1 LIPGL
6 QIWLDAADPAGTGVT
21 PAAGSVLST
30 WVDKSGNGYNGVGSG
45 SPTITS
51 NKVSFNGTNQYY
63 TIAYPGV
70 HNSETAYIVLT
81 LNNSNNVTVLVG
93 DTSSNVRQI
102 GTYNSKLSFNSLN
115 VGGIPAPT
123 VNFPTNTQ
131 FLIDYT
137 MAFSGNTTIY
147 QNGLQ
152 VSTGS
157 SVAISSEP
165 RITLGG
171 QLANGGNTAV
181 YMNGTISEFILFNQP
196 LSTAQRQ
203 LVEGYLAWKWALT
216 GNLST
221 SNPYSTGFPLPT
233 TVAGLQCW
241 FDGADPAG
249 TGVKPASGATVTT
262 WVDKSGNGY
271 NGTAAG
277 TPTYNTTYGI
287 AFSGYN
293 GSKYDL
299 PSGAIPFGESSY
311 SIYIVGQFATSS
323 YYPSAL
329 LYQGPDTRANSIFIR
344 AYSSGNTIETNWNYN
359 SGLRLL
365 TTTPYTQNRSF
376 LYGSQYQSGG
386 TRNVYLNG
394 TSNGSDTP
402 GVRGQSNSAAVIGGG
417 FNLFYMIG
425 YISEILIFNV
435 SHTPAQRQFIEG
447 YLAWKWSLQNYLP
460 ASHSYYSAAPSNSPA
475 PSLPLA
481 YGSVPASIPGLQ
493 VWLDGADPAGTGFA
507 PSSGAT
513 VATWVDK
520 SGNGNSGSGGVSPT
534 YNTTYGLAFNGTTQ
548 YLTLP
553 NGAIPF
559 GDSSYSIFIVLQ
571 YLTVSST
578 LSYFL
583 AAGNGTTNQSLG
595 LRNSQSTSPSA
606 IHLDWYSNDLD
617 TGNTFTTNNSFL
629 VSTSYATRGSR
640 FVYLNGTLG
649 ATDTPTAVR
658 SQPNTGNYI
667 AAGYG
672 GTGSFFPGYISE
684 ILVYNTAVTTT
695 NRQIIEGYL
704 ASKWGL
710 QASLPAAQPY
720 KSLTPPVPNKA
731 LVVPALVAGL
741 QVWLDGKDPAGT
753 GVVPGNGSALTT
765 WVDKSGYGNNASG
778 GVSPTYNT
786 TYGLAFNG
794 STQYLTLPDGAIPY
808 GNASYS
814 IFFVAQTGNQ
824 VGYFLAAGDSGNS
837 TSLQIYAASTSIYV
851 DWGAKVLAGALSYT
865 VSTSFVYCTTYES
878 SGSRNQYRNG
888 TAGTSDTPGVR
899 AAPNTGNY
907 IGVYGLG
914 NNAFLNGYISEIL
927 VYNTPV
933 SDSDRQ
939 RIEGYLAS
947 KWGLQASLPA
957 LHPYYSVAPAV
968 ATWNSIYTS
977 PTGPTGYGTGM
988 ASLVGSTGSY
998 VYKPAIMPAP
1008 GVAGTIYVDPVTNAV
1023 YQCTAV
1029 AATPTV
1035 TIVAGGVTQPVG
1047 YILTGPLNYS
1057 SVKGVNVN
1065 GAAIIADSKGNLYFS
1080 SVDTSVSGAILKVDP
1095 VGNLTTY
1102 AGRSTPVNPG
1112 SGLLT
1117 RGPYGATNGTLRNST
1132 FMDLRWTVA
1141 DASGNI
1147 YFYENG
1153 GYFIRKIDT
1162 AGNVTSFIGTGVNAP
1177 SGAGTD
1183 GGVGV
1188 ATFNDTYY
1196 ACYDKLRNYIW
1207 FATQT
1212 AYIRVININARTV
1225 TTVAGGGSALSGNG
1239 TSILFNSILGVAID
1253 STCSNLYIGHNSSES
1268 TGAIYSL
1275 STTSPYTLSLVC
1287 TVGPS
1292 ASWNIG
1298 AMGINSLNV
1307 LFFFNYISNRIYSF
1321 GGGIVQYYAG
1331 SGTAGNTAGSL
1342 TSANISNV
1350 KSIVFDAYDNM
1361 FFNCN
1366 NFVIMMISKYSW
1378 VQISGPVVP
1387 MITSGVT
1394 DPVVTGLTGA
1404 TGTYYLNQQTGNL
1417 FQSGGTVPQSI
1428 PGLYLW
1434 MDGADPAGNGVVPAN
1449 GPVATW
1455 VDKSGNG
1462 FNGTAGTSTPV
1473 YNSTNGFSFDG
1484 TASAGS
1490 GQTFVMP
1497 LGSFPYNNAGNGSYS
1512 FFVVAQYATSSTN
1525 GGMFTAGSGT
1535 NNSFSAVSASNTRV
1549 RTDWGS
1555 NSISTGVQ
1563 LYTTNTSFVFSS
1575 HYQTAANRY
1584 QFFNGLADGT
1594 DSPAAHAQ
1602 NNGQPYIG
1610 TAGFNGKISEII
1622 IYNQCLSTTQRQIIE
1637 SYLAKK
1643 WGVSLTASNNYNF
1656 NNLPKLVTGLQVWL
1670 DAADPAGTGVIPANG
1685 STVATWAD
1693 KSGNSYNATG
1703 GVSPTYN
1710 QAFGLLFNG
1719 TSQYLTLPNGAIPFG
1734 NTSFSIYF
1742 VITFTTGGTAGNL
1755 INAGN
1760 TLTIRSGG
1768 PNQISTSWPGS
1779 ESVTSNFYT
1788 VNTPALFSTQYA
1800 SGSTINQC
1808 LNGVLGASY
1817 TPAARNQPNTGN
1829 YIGAA
1834 EGSYY
1839 YLPAYISEI
1848 LVYNVFHTTTQRELI
1863 EGYLFW
1869 KWGVQT
1875 LPITHPYFTATPYSM
1890 PSSVYNPYS
1899 SLPMSVPG
1907 LTLWLDGS
1915 DSTTTGTS
1923 TNGATVAKWL
1933 DKSGNQYNGFATTAN
1948 GVAPGAGG
1956 PTLVTN
1962 SQNGLSGVAVI
1973 PANFIRSPIPSG
1985 TFINSLTI
1993 FIVYKV
1999 TNTGVGGGCIVTRG
2013 STKTSTNLSNPLD
2026 MYTSAGT
2033 TKYNIGLNGA
2043 VSNIGTT
2050 YNGLNTTTSIFNL
2063 NINQDI
2069 SQITTYSNGV
2079 AITVNAYTSWT
2090 ASDIG
2095 NVLCLGDR
2103 WDGGQ
2108 GTTPTNFYEVL
2119 VFNQNLTISDRQK
2132 IEGYLAWKWGLQS
2145 SLAATHPYKSA
2156 APGTLAPAA
2165 WNDVVTLNGSLTLG
2179 SAVPTLPAVTS
2190 LNLDNYFLN
2199 TADSGIYKFG
2209 QMNPLTLPGLYLWLD
2224 GADPNAN
2231 GVAPATGSTIA
2242 NWYDKSGNGRT
2253 ASGGVSPTY
2262 NTTYGLEFNGSS
2274 QYLTLPNGSIPFG
2287 DSNYSIYIVARF
2299 TNSSSGGAILFAGAN
2314 NNGIVFMQSSGSLRS
2329 DWAGSEGSNNLA
2341 FTLNQSFVTSSVYQ
2355 NGTSRTRSTN
2365 LNAISITISPNV
2377 ARTQPNTGNFVG
2389 AFSTNG
2395 STPASGTYMQGFISE
2410 IIVYNVAHS
2419 TSQRQSIEGYLAWK
2433 WGLNKLLATSHPYFH
2448 NPYNWGNTYM
2458 LAGYQAPGTSSPWTS
2473 PPPSTIGEAITR
2485 IALRVSNIPI
2495 RNLMFN
2501 PSPNGTNTTTS
2512 VYSTNGGTSWSP
2524 ITGLATG
2531 NLASLLS
2538 TAASGNSGY
2547 GYWRSAFYTGLF
2559 WIGFT
2564 VAAQT
2569 KMYTSTD
2576 GYNWTLSTAS
2586 PAVPFLSYLKYGS
2599 TYMFLEG
2606 NINAPIWTTTN
2617 GTTWTRNNPTYTHPY
2632 GSACQTFAT
2641 DGSIILLGTANLYSN
2656 GGALLKSTNGGAS
2669 FSYVTLPATGWGG
2682 QTYAGVMCIIYT
2694 GSRWF
2699 VGGIRESGVTYC
2711 ALTSTDS
2718 TNWTIITQL
2727 TAALDW
2733 LFAFASNG
2741 SGRIVAVGCKS
2752 NGVGV
2757 IAYTTDPNG
2766 LNWTTSASGASLFS
2780 NSNSYPTS
2788 VGWTGTR
2795 FIAFS
2800 TNLTAYS
2807 TDGGI
2812 TWTAATGS
2820 GGVLGESV
2828 RTWYGYQNAT
2838 VGAI

>member
-1 LIPGL
+1 
-6 QIWLDAADPAGTGVT
+6 
-21 PAAGSVLST
+21 
-30 WVDKSGNGYNGVGSG
+30 
-45 SPTITS
+45 
-51 NKVSFNGTNQYY
+51 
-63 TIAYPGV
+63 
-70 HNSETAYIVLT
+70 
-81 LNNSNNVTVLVG
+81 
-93 DTSSNVRQI
+93 
-102 GTYNSKLSFNSLN
+102 
-115 VGGIPAPT
+115 
-123 VNFPTNTQ
+123 
-131 FLIDYT
+131 
-137 MAFSGNTTIY
+137 
-147 QNGLQ
+147 
-152 VSTGS
+152 
-157 SVAISSEP
+157 
-165 RITLGG
+165 
-171 QLANGGNTAV
+171 
-181 YMNGTISEFILFNQP
+181 
-196 LSTAQRQ
+196 
-203 LVEGYLAWKWALT
+203 
-216 GNLST
+216 
-221 SNPYSTGFPLPT
+221 
-233 TVAGLQCW
+233 
-241 FDGADPAG
+241 
-249 TGVKPASGATVTT
+249 
-262 WVDKSGNGY
+262 
-271 NGTAAG
+271 
-277 TPTYNTTYGI
+277 
-287 AFSGYN
+287 
-293 GSKYDL
+293 
-299 PSGAIPFGESSY
+299 
-311 SIYIVGQFATSS
+311 
-323 YYPSAL
+323 
-329 LYQGPDTRANSIFIR
+329 
-344 AYSSGNTIETNWNYN
+344 
-359 SGLRLL
+359 
-365 TTTPYTQNRSF
+365 
-376 LYGSQYQSGG
+376 
-386 TRNVYLNG
+386 
-394 TSNGSDTP
+394 
-402 GVRGQSNSAAVIGGG
+402 
-417 FNLFYMIG
+417 
-425 YISEILIFNV
+425 
-435 SHTPAQRQFIEG
+435 
-447 YLAWKWSLQNYLP
+447 
-460 ASHSYYSAAPSNSPA
+460 
-475 PSLPLA
+475 
-481 YGSVPASIPGLQ
+481 
-493 VWLDGADPAGTGFA
+493 
-507 PSSGAT
+507 
-513 VATWVDK
+513 
-520 SGNGNSGSGGVSPT
+520 
-534 YNTTYGLAFNGTTQ
+534 
-548 YLTLP
+548 LP

-571 YLTVSST
+571 YTTLTSSPT
-578 LSYFL
+578 YIL
-583 AAGNGTTNQSLG
+583 AAGNTAANQAIA
-595 LRNSQSTSPSA
+595 LRNTGSTSPSA

-617 TGNTFTTNNSFL
+617 TSNTFTTNNSFL
-629 VSTSYATRGSR
+629 LSTSYATRGSR
-640 FVYLNGTLG
+640 FIYLNGTLG
-649 ATDTPTAVR
+649 VTDTPTAVR
-658 SQPNTGNYI
+658 SQPNTGNFI
-667 AAGYG
+667 AATYG
-672 GTGSFFPGYISE
+672 GTSNFFPGYISE

-710 QASLPAAQPY
+710 QASLPVAQPY

-741 QVWLDGKDPAGT
+741 QVWLDGKDPAGN

-808 GNASYS
+808 GNDSYS
-814 IFFVAQTGNQ
+814 IFFVLQYLT
-824 VGYFLAAGDSGNS
+824 VSSTLSYFLAAGNGTTNQSLGLRNYQS
-837 TSLQIYAASTSIYV
+837 TSPSAICLEWYSNDLITLNTFTTNNSF
-851 DWGAKVLAGALSYT
+851 L
-865 VSTSFVYCTTYES
+865 VSTSYDATRGDRYM
-878 SGSRNQYRNG
+878 YLNG
-888 TAGTSDTPGVR
+888 TVGYVDATTAVR
-899 AAPNTGNY
+899 SQPNTGNY
-907 IGVYGLG
+907 IAAGYGG
-914 NNAFLNGYISEIL
+914 TGSFFPGYISEML
-927 VYNTPV
+927 VYNTRV
-933 SDSDRQ
+933 SSSDRR

-947 KWGLQASLPA
+947 KWGLQGSLA
-957 LHPYYSVAPAV
+957 ATHPYYSVAPAV

-977 PTGPTGYGTGM
+977 PTGPAGYGTGM

-998 VYKPAIMPAP
+998 IYKPAIMPAP

-1035 TIVAGGVTQPVG
+1035 TIVAGGVTAPVG

-1153 GYFIRKIDT
+1153 GYFIRKMDT

-1253 STCSNLYIGHNSSES
+1253 STCSNLYIGHNSSGS
-1268 TGAIYSL
+1268 TVAIYSL
-1275 STTSPYTLSLVC
+1275 STTSPYTLSLVY
-1287 TVGPS
+1287 TVGSS
-1292 ASWNIG
+1292 ASWNIA
-1298 AMGINSLNV
+1298 AMGINSSNV
-1307 LFFFNYISNRIYSF
+1307 LFFFNYIANKIYSF
-1321 GGGIVQYYAG
+1321 SEGTLTAYAG

-1342 TSANISNV
+1342 TTANLTNV
-1350 KSIVFDAYDNM
+1350 CSIVFDAYDNM

-1366 NFVIMMISKYSW
+1366 NIVIMMISKYSW

-1387 MITSGVT
+1387 MITSGVM
-1394 DPVVTGLTGA
+1394 DPVATGLTGA

-1434 MDGADPAGNGVVPAN
+1434 MDGKDPAGNGVVPAN
-1449 GPVATW
+1449 GPVAAW
-1455 VDKSGNG
+1455 IDKSGNG

-1484 TASAGS
+1484 TASAGT

-1525 GGMFTAGSGT
+1525 GGIFTAGSGT
-1535 NNSFSAVSASNTRV
+1535 NNSFSVVSASNTKV
-1549 RTDWGS
+1549 STDWGS

-1563 LYTTNTSFVFSS
+1563 FYTTNASFVFSA
-1575 HYQTAANRY
+1575 HYQTGANRY

-1594 DSPAAHAQ
+1594 DSPGAHAQ
-1602 NNGQPYIG
+1602 NNAQPYIS

-1637 SYLAKK
+1637 SYLTKK
-1643 WGVSLTASNNYNF
+1643 WNVTLTANNNYNV

-1670 DAADPAGTGVIPANG
+1670 DAADPAGTGVMPANG

-1710 QAFGLLFNG
+1710 QTLGLLFNG

-1742 VITFTTGGTAGNL
+1742 VITFTAGGTAGNL
-1755 INAGN
+1755 IHAGN

-1768 PNQISTSWPGS
+1768 PNTIGTEWPGS
-1779 ESVTSNFYT
+1779 QSSTSNSYT

-1800 SGSTINQC
+1800 SGSTLIQC
-1808 LNGVLGASY
+1808 LNGVLSGTI
-1817 TPAARNQPNTGN
+1817 TPPARTQPNTGN

-1834 EGSYY
+1834 GGTAYY
-1839 YLPAYISEI
+1839 VPAYISEI
-1848 LVYNVFHTTTQRELI
+1848 LVYNVSHTPIQRQLI
-1863 EGYLFW
+1863 EGYLSW
-1869 KWGVQT
+1869 KWDVKT
-1875 LPITHPYFTATPYSM
+1875 LPTTHPYFTATPFSM

-1923 TNGATVAKWL
+1923 TNGATVPKWL
-1933 DKSGNQYNGFATTAN
+1933 DKSGIGYNGIATS
-1948 GVAPGAGG
+1948 GSGGAPVAGG

-1962 SQNGLSGVAVI
+1962 SQNGLSGVAVS
-1973 PANFIRSPIPSG
+1973 AGNFTRCPIPSG
-1985 TFINSLTI
+1985 IFINSLTI

-2026 MYTSAGT
+2026 MYTNAGT

-2050 YNGLNTTTSIFNL
+2050 YNGLNSATSIFNL
-2063 NINQDI
+2063 NVNQDI

-2079 AITVNAYTSWT
+2079 AISVGAYSAWT

-2108 GTTPTNFYEVL
+2108 GTTPMIFYEVL
-2119 VFNQNLTISDRQK
+2119 VFNQNLTVSDRQK
-2132 IEGYLAWKWGLQS
+2132 IEGYLAWKWGLQG
-2145 SLAATHPYKSA
+2145 SLAATHLYKSA
-2156 APGTLAPAA
+2156 TPATLAPAA
-2165 WNDVVTLNGSLTLG
+2165 WNDVVTLNGTLTLG
-2179 SAVPTLPAVTS
+2179 SAVPTLPTVTS
-2190 LNLDNYFLN
+2190 LNLDNYLLN

-2209 QMNPLTLPGLYLWLD
+2209 QMNPLTLPGLQLWLD

-2242 NWYDKSGNGRT
+2242 NWYDKSGNGRS
-2253 ASGGVSPTY
+2253 ASGGVPPTY

-2274 QYLTLPNGSIPFG
+2274 HYLSLPNGSIPFG
-2287 DSNYSIYIVARF
+2287 DSSYSIYIVALP
-2299 TNSSSGGAILFAGAN
+2299 TANVDAQLLVAGDTAN
-2314 NNGIVFMQSSGSLRS
+2314 NGGLRLRAASGSLIT
-2329 DWAGSEGSNNLA
+2329 DWNVNALTSISYSV
-2341 FTLNQSFVTSSVYQ
+2341 NQSFIYSTLYQ
-2355 NGTSRTRSTN
+2355 SRVGRTHFKNGTAGGSDSASLRI
-2365 LNAISITISPNV
+2365 A
-2377 ARTQPNTGNFVG
+2377 PNTGNVVG
-2389 AFSTNG
+2389 AYTGG
-2395 STPASGTYMQGFISE
+2395 SGQFFQGYISE
-2410 IIVYNVAHS
+2410 IIVYNVAHT

-2485 IALRVSNIPI
+2485 IALRVSNIPAGDY
-2495 RNLMFN
+2495 LMFN
-2501 PSPNGTNTTTS
+2501 PTPNNATSPNTNTS

-2524 ITGLATG
+2524 ISGLATG

-2576 GYNWTLSTAS
+2576 GYNWTLAS
-2586 PAVPFLSYLKYGS
+2586 SQPAFTFLSYLKYGS

-2606 NINAPIWTTTN
+2606 AYNAAIWTTTN
-2617 GTTWTRNNPTYTHPY
+2617 GTTWTKINPTYTNPY
-2632 GSACQTFAT
+2632 SNECKTFAT
-2641 DGSIILLGTANLYSN
+2641 DGSIILLGTANYYST

-2669 FSYVTLPATGWGG
+2669 FSYVTLPATGWAG

-2699 VGGIRESGVTYC
+2699 VGGIRESGVSYC

-2727 TAALDW
+2727 TAAIDW
-2733 LFAFASNG
+2733 LFGFASNG
-2741 SGRIVAVGCKS
+2741 SGTIVAVGCKS